1 LNLISSDHLKFVQYF
16 LSNFS
21 SFSNRSNWEEKRFI
35 FTRLSLQILA
45 ALRELINSQN
55 IKQIENEIILNMIQ
69 ARREI
74 AKITIQLI
82 FEIGPFKEVRRR
94 FFRRVQISVPNLT
107 PFNLNDF
114 SIRRSYHFKE

>member
-1 LNLISSDHLKFVQYF
+1 MNLISSDHLKFVQYF